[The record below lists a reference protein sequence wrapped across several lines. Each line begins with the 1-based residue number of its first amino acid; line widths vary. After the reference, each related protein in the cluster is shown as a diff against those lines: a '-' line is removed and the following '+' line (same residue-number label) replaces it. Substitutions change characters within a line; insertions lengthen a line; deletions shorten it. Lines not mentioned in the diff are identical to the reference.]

1 MNDIFGRLHELFMRF
16 PGIGP
21 RQAKRFAFFLL
32 HVNDSFRQELVKLIN
47 ELPHSIKQCTDCFR
61 FFPAHDE
68 STLATCELC
77 RARDDETL
85 LVCEKDVDLEALERA
100 GAYTGKY
107 FVLGG
112 LVPILEKE
120 PQKKIRERELLE
132 RINRSKGLKEIILAL
147 SANTDGDA
155 TISYLQKRLAD
166 VLQKNQIR
174 LTLLGRGLSTG
185 TELEY
190 SDSDTIRSAL
200 KNRG

>member
-21 RQAKRFAFFLL
+21 RQAKRFVFFLL
-32 HVNDSFRQELVKLIN
+32 HVNESFRQELVTLIN
-47 ELPHSIKQCTDCFR
+47 ELPRSIKQCPDCFR
-61 FFPAHDE
+61 FFPARDE
-68 STLATCELC
+68 STRAICELC
-77 RARDDETL
+77 HVREDEIL

-100 GAYTGKY
+100 GVYTGKY

-112 LVPILEKE
+112 LVAILEKE
-120 PQKKIRERELLE
+120 PSKKIRERELLD
-132 RINRSKGLKEIILAL
+132 RINRAKGLKEIILAL

-155 TISYLQKRLAD
+155 TISYLQKQLAD
-166 VLQKNQIR
+166 VLQKKQIR

-190 SDSDTIRSAL
+190 SDSDTIKNAL
-200 KNRG
+200 KNRS